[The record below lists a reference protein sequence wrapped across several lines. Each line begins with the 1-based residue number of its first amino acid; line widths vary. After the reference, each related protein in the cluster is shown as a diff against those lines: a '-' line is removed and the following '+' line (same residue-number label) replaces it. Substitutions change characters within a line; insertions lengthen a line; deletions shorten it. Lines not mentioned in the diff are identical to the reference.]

1 MDLGI
6 TGKLAL
12 IAGGSKGIGLACAQA
27 LAGEGARIAIVSR
40 SPANMAPALAELP
53 GAVGVCADLADPG
66 EALRA
71 LDEIEARL
79 GPVDILVNCAGAAR
93 RTPPDD
99 LDPGAYRAAM
109 DAKFFT
115 YVNLADPAVKRMAA
129 RGEGVIVNVIGNGGK
144 AASPVHMP
152 GGAANAALML
162 VTAGMA
168 AAYAGRGVRIVAVNP
183 GLTETG
189 RVAEGL
195 AADSRLAGV
204 SEEEARARAIARI
217 PMGRMARPQ
226 EIAAMVTFLAS
237 GQASYVTGVSI
248 SMDGAAAPMVV

>member
-6 TGKLAL
+6 SGKLAL
-12 IAGGSKGIGLACAQA
+12 IAGGSKGIGLACAHA
-27 LAGEGARIAIVSR
+27 LSAEGARIALVSR
-40 SPANMAPALAELP
+40 STANMSAALAELP
-53 GAVGVCADLADPG
+53 GAIGVCADLADAG

-71 LDEIEARL
+71 LEEIEARL
-79 GPVDILVNCAGAAR
+79 GPVDILVNSAGAAR

-115 YVNLADPAVKRMAA
+115 YVNLIDPAVKRMAE
-129 RGEGVIVNVIGNGGK
+129 RRQGVIVNVLGNGGK

-183 GLTETG
+183 GLTETD

-204 SEEEARARAIARI
+204 SEEEARTRAIARI

-237 GQASYVTGVSI
+237 GQASYVTGTEVHI
-248 SMDGAAAPMVV
+248 NGGEHV